1 MLNNDIQ
8 GDPNANYDI
17 MEKFFT
23 DTINKYVP
31 LSSVKVQKDKHK
43 KSEWITTGLI
53 KSIKF

>member
-31 LSSVKVQKDKHK
+31 LSSVKVQKYKHK
-43 KSEWITTGLI
+43 KSDWITTGLI
-53 KSIKF
+53 KSINF